1 MRKSKQYKFKA
12 TDTLEPRTINPV
24 IEDIDLRTSQLEDQ
38 AGAIQETLGNINDI
52 ALGRINEILVPA
64 AEKIQQL
71 TSLGFLIA
79 RSASI
84 KTLVVS
90 AVPTLFIV
98 ADGASRDL
106 FTPSPF
112 LAIERQNTTDDYA
125 VARLIAYNRDNGEL
139 LVEVLAV
146 YGNPGPHNDWTITAS
161 PGVSETVRQ
170 QLATTQAVRDNVIG
184 IRDAAIEAIT
194 AIAQE
199 ADDARDIAVNKAGA
213 ASDSAALAQA
223 ATQLYLGPAFADPT
237 TGRGGGPLVQ
247 GNWYLRVPTDAELA
261 ANPLLTARVR
271 VLSKLAPPAWI
282 DAASPANFIP
292 VHRYITA
299 TFTGQT
305 VFTLDSGFDGAAV
318 LLAGAPLVPVENYT
332 LASPSVTLTR
342 GAVAG
347 QILTVLGWQYRTTPA
362 GAGPYYTQ
370 AEMNVLL
377 AQRDA
382 TIAANNTAANAAI
395 AAASDPAFLRYWT
408 R

>member
-1 MRKSKQYKFKA
+1 LIFASA
-12 TDTLEPRTINPV
+12 SL
-24 IEDIDLRTSQLEDQ
+24 
-38 AGAIQETLGNINDI
+38 
-52 ALGRINEILVPA
+52 
-64 AEKIQQL
+64 KIRP
-71 TSLGFLIA
+71 A
-79 RSASI
+79 RSRRRSATSTRSRFCGSTKSWCRRPRRSSSLPASGSSSP
-84 KTLVVS
+84 VRPAS
-90 AVPTLFIV
+90 RRWPFRPC
-98 ADGASRDL
+98 ASRDL

-139 LVEVLAV
+139 LVEILAV

-184 IRDAAIEAIT
+184 IRDAAIDAIT

-199 ADDARDIAVNKAGA
+199 ADAARDIAVNKAGA

-261 ANPLLTARVR
+261 GNPLLTARVR
-271 VLSKLAPPAWI
+271 VLSKLAPATWI

-292 VHRYITA
+292 VHRYPAA
-299 TFTGQT
+299 TVQGQT
-305 VFTLDSGFDGAAV
+305 VFTLDSGFDGGAV
-318 LLAGAPLVPVENYT
+318 WLAGSPLVPGEDYT
-332 LASPSVTLTR
+332 LASPSITLTR
-342 GAVAG
+342 GAGLG
-347 QILTVLGWQYRTTPA
+347 QIVTFQGWQYRTTPA

-382 TIAANNTAANAAI
+382 ALATKASATDLASLQAAFASQLDPIVAAI
-395 AAASDPAFLRYWT
+395 VFGG
-408 R
+408 